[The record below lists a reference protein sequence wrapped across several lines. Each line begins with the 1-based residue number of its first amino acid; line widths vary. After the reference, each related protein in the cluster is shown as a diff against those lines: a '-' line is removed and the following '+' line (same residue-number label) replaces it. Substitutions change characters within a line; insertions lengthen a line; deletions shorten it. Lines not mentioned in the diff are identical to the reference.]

1 MLDVLIRQIKRFGQ
15 SYLLLPS
22 HSHTVVGPQCTI
34 DIPKTIRMVREQ
46 RATMV
51 QTVEQYRF
59 IYHAISSYM
68 KMRRA
73 ETQEVLVLSVG
84 HA

>member
-1 MLDVLIRQIKRFGQ
+1 
-15 SYLLLPS
+15 
-22 HSHTVVGPQCTI
+22 
-34 DIPKTIRMVREQ
+34 MVREQ

-73 ETQEVLVLSVG
+73 ETQEVLVLSYNGGVIPG
-84 HA
+84 VKGKNYLPPGRVDQSAIRNGSWDNCLKTPESNVS